1 MARARDKS
9 VSKRRAP
16 EKSEWKKA
24 SGRSSRAWQREPK
37 GPGQSLWSWGQWR
50 ELTVRMDHASQTE
63 SCPMADSDAQTS
75 QTGTK
80 DSNMQASLVP
90 TTPTT
95 PMVCCLPVEYR
106 VASKAMAVSSE
117 VLKDNDEITK
127 FYTGVLLWK
136 VFHHLVCSLSTC
148 CPDLTSSRTK
158 KVSPSNGLLLTLMR
172 LRVNLW
178 MKYLLY
184 HFSILISIITNVF
197 QKFITTI
204 HVHLKFLIEW
214 STHGTCYKHVSDI

>member
-1 MARARDKS
+1 MPVRLR
-9 VSKRRAP
+9 VVP
-16 EKSEWKKA
+16 
-24 SGRSSRAWQREPK
+24 WQTVMPRLAK
-37 GPGQSLWSWGQWR
+37 PGQKIQICKLHWFLPLRPPQWYA
-50 ELTVRMDHASQTE
+50 VYQW
-63 SCPMADSDAQTS
+63 TS
-75 QTGTK
+75 K
-80 DSNMQASLVP
+80 V
-90 TTPTT
+90 
-95 PMVCCLPVEYR
+95 MV
-106 VASKAMAVSSE
+106 VSSE

-127 FYTGVLLWK
+127 FYTGMLLWK

-148 CPDLTSSRTK
+148 CPNLTSSRTK

-178 MKYLLY
+178 MKDLSY
-184 HFSILISIITNVF
+184 HFSIPISTITNVF